1 MSNEHDAHAEGHE
14 GHKIPGLSR
23 YFGVYFALLVFTVL
37 TVTLA
42 KIDLGSSN
50 LTIALVIAVTKAT
63 LVALFFMHLWDH
75 GGANRMVFGVSILF
89 LFVLLAGTYADLHTR
104 FALAVPH
111 GAHIENLEKYKPKAH
126 GAGHGSHDDHT
137 DHTGHSH

>member
-1 MSNEHDAHAEGHE
+1 MSDHHDAHAEE

-42 KIDLGSSN
+42 KVDLGASN
-50 LTIALVIAVTKAT
+50 LAIALLIAFTKAI

-75 GGANRMVFGVSILF
+75 GGANRMVFFVSVLF
-89 LFVLLAGTYADLHTR
+89 LFVLMLGTYADLKTR
-104 FALAVPH
+104 LSLTVPH
-111 GAHIENLEKYKPKAH
+111 GAQIENVEKYKPKAH
-126 GAGHGSHDDHT
+126 H
-137 DHTGHSH
+137 

>member
-1 MSNEHDAHAEGHE
+1 MSDSHDAHAE

-37 TVTLA
+37 TVSLA
-42 KIDLGSSN
+42 KVDLGSSN
-50 LTIALVIAVTKAT
+50 LAIALIIAVTKAT

-75 GGANRMVFGVSILF
+75 GGANRMVFGVSVLF
-89 LFVLLAGTYADLHTR
+89 LLVLLAGTYADLRTR

-111 GAHIENLEKYKPKAH
+111 GQHIENIEKYKPKHH
-126 GAGHGSHDDHT
+126 GSDHGSDHGHGGGEHH
-137 DHTGHSH
+137 